1 MKIFYRLS
9 DGSYPK
15 ERFDN
20 ATKENCLRNFWKHF
34 DDPSD
39 EIILVLD
46 NVTDDTFTKYKAL
59 VKAHNTVDDGPRFLA
74 GGLITSIIRTSA
86 GSSAGSFRL
95 VMDEAL
101 KLDDDEIVYFV
112 EDDYA
117 HLPNSRKVLLEGLER
132 ADYVTLYNHPD
143 KYIPASK
150 GGNPWIGDDAA
161 EQTKVFVTESS
172 YWMMTNSTTMT
183 FATTVGVL
191 REDESVWRKYTKE
204 SYPQDMQIFVSL
216 RREGRTLIQPIPTK
230 ATHCEPAWAAHLHGT
245 GIYDWNIYLK
255 PTVPLQPYRE
265 SSF

>member
-1 MKIFYRLS
+1 MKILYRLS

-15 ERFDN
+15 ERFEH
-20 ATKENCLRNFWKHF
+20 ATKENCLSNFLKQF
-34 DDPSD
+34 NDRDD
-39 EIILVLD
+39 EMVLFLD
-46 NVTDDTFTKYKAL
+46 NVKDETF
-59 VKAHNTVDDGPRFLA
+59 VKFERLMAKHNYDSA
-74 GGLITSIIRTSA
+74 GMFVSCRRASA

-95 VMDEAL
+95 VFTKTLEN
-101 KLDDDEIVYFV
+101 DDDEVVYFV

-161 EQTKVFVTESS
+161 EQTKVFVTDSS

-245 GIYDWNIYLK
+245 GIYDWNTYLK
-255 PTVPLQPYRE
+255 STIPLQPYRE